1 MLERQLRM
9 GVGHIVGEQ
18 REVQVAQADPE
29 PQVQPVVGVV
39 RHEILVVDDDVGRLV
54 SAERPVVLAVVV
66 VLGEEIRVAA
76 EQRELIVEGRSSG
89 EVVATGDLTA
99 REVGIL
105 RLVAEGHLNV
115 EIGRRLGLTAGTVKW
130 YLHRI
135 YGKLGCR
142 RRVNAIEQGRRL
154 GLID

>member
-1 MLERQLRM
+1 
-9 GVGHIVGEQ
+9 VGQELDIPATRG
-18 REVQVAQADPE
+18 
-29 PQVQPVVGVV
+29 
-39 RHEILVVDDDVGRLV
+39 L
-54 SAERPVVLAVVV
+54 SRP
-66 VLGEEIRVAA
+66 
-76 EQRELIVEGRSSG
+76 SG

-105 RLVAEGHLNV
+105 RLVAQGHLNV
-115 EIGRRLGLTAGTVKW
+115 EIGARLGLTPGTVKW

-142 RRVNAIEQGRRL
+142 RRVTAIEQGRRL

>member
-1 MLERQLRM
+1 LFEALP
-9 GVGHIVGEQ
+9 GWS
-18 REVQVAQADPE
+18 
-29 PQVQPVVGVV
+29 
-39 RHEILVVDDDVGRLV
+39 V
-54 SAERPVVLAVVV
+54 SASGQGGFVAAVLAAV
-66 VLGEEIRVAA
+66 R
-76 EQRELIVEGRSSG
+76 QELDIPATRGLSGPSG
-89 EVVATGDLTA
+89 EVAATGDLTA

-115 EIGRRLGLTAGTVKW
+115 EIGARLGLTPGTVKW

-142 RRVNAIEQGRRL
+142 RRVTAIEQGRRL